1 VGIHPGER
9 GHRPGKRPDSG
20 DAPYYVGKVV
30 EEFYSTEKGGSS
42 GGSGGQ
48 GVQGAWDQA
57 MVVYNSGGL
66 GARSSYSIPKRL
78 AADSTKLP

>member
-1 VGIHPGER
+1 M
-9 GHRPGKRPDSG
+9 
-20 DAPYYVGKVV
+20 